1 MMLTIRNRIRIA
13 LEAMT
18 ICSGHAHKA
27 HEKQLTTFKRGYY
40 AGMKDAELMKLKNK

>member
-1 MMLTIRNRIRIA
+1 MILTLRNRIRIA

-40 AGMKDAELMKLKNK
+40 AGMKDAELMKLKHK